1 MAASSPTGTRRS
13 CATTRSCARR
23 TAATGRAVP
32 STSRTSTM
40 PDLLEPLQ
48 YAFVQLALL
57 AAVLVALVCAS
68 VGVFVVL
75 RGLAFLGDAIAH
87 AAFPG
92 VVIAFLLKINIVIGG
107 SVAAVL
113 SALAIGAVARRSGL
127 KEDTAIGVV
136 FSGMFALGIVLFS
149 SIRTYTGDLLGI
161 LFGDVLGVATD
172 QLVVGSVTAAIVL
185 VALWI
190 IWRQLVF
197 VSFDPIGAAAAGLN
211 TLRYDTLLL
220 GLIGLAIAVS
230 VQIVG
235 VVLVVA
241 MLVTP
246 AATARLIAQDLRTL
260 VVVALLVAVG
270 SSVAGI
276 WLSYYVNAASGGTIV
291 LVATT
296 LFGVVWTVR
305 SVARSRV

>member
-1 MAASSPTGTRRS
+1 M
-13 CATTRSCARR
+13 
-23 TAATGRAVP
+23 
-32 STSRTSTM
+32 STM

-48 YAFVQLALL
+48 YAFVQRALL

-107 SVAAVL
+107 SIAAVA

-136 FSGMFALGIVLFS
+136 FSGMFAVGIVLFS

-161 LFGDVLGVATD
+161 LFGDVLGVAAD
-172 QLVVGSVTAAIVL
+172 QLVLAAITAAVVL
-185 VALWI
+185 VGLWI

-246 AATARLIAQDLRTL
+246 AATARLLAQDLRALVIGAL
-260 VVVALLVAVG
+260 VVAVV
-270 SSVAGI
+270 SSIAGI

-296 LFGVVWTVR
+296 LFGLVWIAR
-305 SVARSRV
+305 SVGRGRVAAG

>member
-1 MAASSPTGTRRS
+1 
-13 CATTRSCARR
+13 
-23 TAATGRAVP
+23 
-32 STSRTSTM
+32 M
-40 PDLLEPLQ
+40 PDFLEPLQ
-48 YAFVQLALL
+48 YAFVQRALA

-107 SVAAVL
+107 SIAAVA

-136 FSGMFALGIVLFS
+136 FSGMFAVGIVLFS

-161 LFGDVLGVATD
+161 LFGDVLGVSPD
-172 QLVVGSVTAAIVL
+172 QLVLAAITAAAVL

-246 AATARLIAQDLRTL
+246 AATARLLAQDLRGL
-260 VVVALLVAVG
+260 VAGALLAAVL

-291 LVATT
+291 LVATS
-296 LFGVVWTVR
+296 LFGLVWTGR
-305 SVARSRV
+305 TIARSRVAAG

>member
-1 MAASSPTGTRRS
+1 
-13 CATTRSCARR
+13 
-23 TAATGRAVP
+23 
-32 STSRTSTM
+32 M

-48 YAFVQLALL
+48 YAFVQRALV

-92 VVIAFLLKINIVIGG
+92 VVIAFLLKVNIVLGG

-172 QLVVGSVTAAIVL
+172 QLLVGSVTAAFVL
-185 VALWI
+185 VALWFV
-190 IWRQLVF
+190 WRQLVF

-246 AATARLIAQDLRTL
+246 AATARLLAQDLRTL
-260 VVVALLVAVG
+260 VIVALIAAVG
-270 SSVAGI
+270 SSIAGI

-296 LFGVVWTVR
+296 IFGLVWIAR
-305 SVARSRV
+305 GVARGRVAAS

>member
-1 MAASSPTGTRRS
+1 
-13 CATTRSCARR
+13 
-23 TAATGRAVP
+23 
-32 STSRTSTM
+32 M

-48 YAFVQLALL
+48 YAFVQRALV

-172 QLVVGSVTAAIVL
+172 QLVVGGVTAAFVL
-185 VALWI
+185 VTLWI

-246 AATARLIAQDLRTL
+246 AATARLVAQDLRTL
-260 VVVALLVAVG
+260 VIVALLVAVG
-270 SSVAGI
+270 SSIAGI

-296 LFGVVWTVR
+296 LFGLVWTVR
-305 SVARSRV
+305 SVARSRVAIA

>member
-1 MAASSPTGTRRS
+1 MATPPSF
-13 CATTRSCARR
+13 ATTRSFAARM
-23 TAATGRAVP
+23 AATDPALL

-48 YAFVQLALL
+48 YAFVQRALL

-92 VVIAFLLKINIVIGG
+92 VVIAFLVKVNIVIGG
-107 SVAAVL
+107 SIAAVA
-113 SALAIGAVARRSGL
+113 SALAIGAVARRSGR
-127 KEDTAIGVV
+127 KEDAAMGVV
-136 FSGMFALGIVLFS
+136 FSGMFAIGIVLFS

-161 LFGDVLGVATD
+161 LFGDVLGVSAD
-172 QLVVGSVTAAIVL
+172 QLTVAAVTAAVVL

-246 AATARLIAQDLRTL
+246 AATARLLAQDLRAL
-260 VVVALLVAVG
+260 VVGALLVAVPFSDGG
-270 SSVAGI
+270 SWPVYSVHT
-276 WLSYYVNAASGGTIV
+276 ASRGHLRPVGP
-291 LVATT
+291 L
-296 LFGVVWTVR
+296 
-305 SVARSRV
+305 

>member
-1 MAASSPTGTRRS
+1 
-13 CATTRSCARR
+13 
-23 TAATGRAVP
+23 
-32 STSRTSTM
+32 M

-48 YAFVQLALL
+48 YAFVQRALL

-92 VVIAFLLKINIVIGG
+92 VVIAFLVKINIVIGG
-107 SVAAVL
+107 SIAAVA

-136 FSGMFALGIVLFS
+136 FSGMFAIGIVLFS

-161 LFGDVLGVATD
+161 LFGDVLGVSAD
-172 QLVVGSVTAAIVL
+172 QLMVAAITAAVVL

-197 VSFDPIGAAAAGLN
+197 VSFDPIGAVRHAAPRAHRSRHRGVRPDRRRRSRRGDARDAG
-211 TLRYDTLLL
+211 RD
-220 GLIGLAIAVS
+220 G
-230 VQIVG
+230 
-235 VVLVVA
+235 
-241 MLVTP
+241 
-246 AATARLIAQDLRTL
+246 
-260 VVVALLVAVG
+260 
-270 SSVAGI
+270 
-276 WLSYYVNAASGGTIV
+276 AASRTGPPCPGRRRVARGRAVIRRGHLAQLLHQCRLRWHHRARCHDAVRPGLDRAHDRAEPCGGR
-291 LVATT
+291 L
-296 LFGVVWTVR
+296 
-305 SVARSRV
+305 ARSRSRSS

>member
-1 MAASSPTGTRRS
+1 
-13 CATTRSCARR
+13 
-23 TAATGRAVP
+23 
-32 STSRTSTM
+32 M

-48 YAFVQLALL
+48 YAFVQRALV

-172 QLVVGSVTAAIVL
+172 QLVVGGVTAAFVL
-185 VALWI
+185 VTLWI

-246 AATARLIAQDLRTL
+246 AATARLVAQDLRTL
-260 VVVALLVAVG
+260 VIVALLVAVG
-270 SSVAGI
+270 SSIAGI

-296 LFGVVWTVR
+296 LFGLVWTVR
-305 SVARSRV
+305 SVARSHVAVG

>member
-1 MAASSPTGTRRS
+1 
-13 CATTRSCARR
+13 
-23 TAATGRAVP
+23 
-32 STSRTSTM
+32 M

-48 YAFVQLALL
+48 YAFVQRALL

-92 VVIAFLLKINIVIGG
+92 VVIAFLMKINIVIGG
-107 SVAAVL
+107 SIAAVA
-113 SALAIGAVARRSGL
+113 SALVIGAVARRSGL

-136 FSGMFALGIVLFS
+136 FSGMFAVGIVLFS

-161 LFGDVLGVATD
+161 LFGDVLGVAAD
-172 QLVVGSVTAAIVL
+172 QLVLAAITAAIVL
-185 VALWI
+185 VGLWI

-246 AATARLIAQDLRTL
+246 AATARLLAQDLRALVIGAL
-260 VVVALLVAVG
+260 VVAVV
-270 SSVAGI
+270 SSIAGI

-296 LFGVVWTVR
+296 LFGLVWIAR
-305 SVARSRV
+305 SVARGRVAAS

>member
-1 MAASSPTGTRRS
+1 
-13 CATTRSCARR
+13 
-23 TAATGRAVP
+23 
-32 STSRTSTM
+32 M

-48 YAFVQLALL
+48 YAFVQRALV

-172 QLVVGSVTAAIVL
+172 QLVVGGVTAAFVL

-246 AATARLIAQDLRTL
+246 AATARLVAQDLRTL
-260 VVVALLVAVG
+260 VIVALLVAVG
-270 SSVAGI
+270 SSIAGI

-291 LVATT
+291 LVATS
-296 LFGVVWTVR
+296 LFAVVWTVR
-305 SVARSRV
+305 SVARSRVAVG

>member
-1 MAASSPTGTRRS
+1 
-13 CATTRSCARR
+13 
-23 TAATGRAVP
+23 
-32 STSRTSTM
+32 
-40 PDLLEPLQ
+40 
-48 YAFVQLALL
+48 
-57 AAVLVALVCAS
+57 
-68 VGVFVVL
+68 
-75 RGLAFLGDAIAH
+75 
-87 AAFPG
+87 
-92 VVIAFLLKINIVIGG
+92 
-107 SVAAVL
+107 
-113 SALAIGAVARRSGL
+113 
-127 KEDTAIGVV
+127 
-136 FSGMFALGIVLFS
+136 MFALGIVLFS

-185 VALWI
+185 AALWI

-246 AATARLIAQDLRTL
+246 AATARLVAQDLRTL

-305 SVARSRV
+305 SVARSRAATA

>member
-1 MAASSPTGTRRS
+1 
-13 CATTRSCARR
+13 
-23 TAATGRAVP
+23 
-32 STSRTSTM
+32 M

-48 YAFVQLALL
+48 YAFVQRALL

-92 VVIAFLLKINIVIGG
+92 VVIAFLMKINIVIGG
-107 SVAAVL
+107 SIAAVG

-136 FSGMFALGIVLFS
+136 FSGMFAVGIVLFS

-161 LFGDVLGVATD
+161 LFGDVLGVAAD
-172 QLVVGSVTAAIVL
+172 QLVLAAITAAIVL
-185 VALWI
+185 VGLWI

-246 AATARLIAQDLRTL
+246 AATARLLAQDLRAL
-260 VVVALLVAVG
+260 VIGALLVAVV
-270 SSVAGI
+270 SSIAGI

-296 LFGVVWTVR
+296 LFALVWIARGVTR
-305 SVARSRV
+305 GRIAAR

>member
-1 MAASSPTGTRRS
+1 M
-13 CATTRSCARR
+13 
-23 TAATGRAVP
+23 GR
-32 STSRTSTM
+32 STSQMSTM

-48 YAFVQLALL
+48 YAFVQRALL

-92 VVIAFLLKINIVIGG
+92 VVIAFLMKINIVIGG
-107 SVAAVL
+107 SIAAVA

-136 FSGMFALGIVLFS
+136 FSGMFAVGIVLFS

-161 LFGDVLGVATD
+161 LFGDVLGVAAD
-172 QLVVGSVTAAIVL
+172 QLVLAAITAAIVL
-185 VALWI
+185 VGLWI

-246 AATARLIAQDLRTL
+246 AATARLLAQDLRAL
-260 VVVALLVAVG
+260 VVGALVVAVV
-270 SSVAGI
+270 SSIAGI

-296 LFGVVWTVR
+296 LFALVWIAR
-305 SVARSRV
+305 SVAQGRIAAR

>member
-1 MAASSPTGTRRS
+1 
-13 CATTRSCARR
+13 
-23 TAATGRAVP
+23 
-32 STSRTSTM
+32 M

-48 YAFVQLALL
+48 YAFVQRALV

-75 RGLAFLGDAIAH
+75 RGLAFLGGAIAH

-92 VVIAFLLKINIVIGG
+92 VVIAFLMKINIVIGG
-107 SVAAVL
+107 SIAAVA
-113 SALAIGAVARRSGL
+113 SALVIGAVARRSGL

-136 FSGMFALGIVLFS
+136 FSGMFAVGIVLFS

-161 LFGDVLGVATD
+161 LFGDVLGVAAD
-172 QLVVGSVTAAIVL
+172 QLVLAAITAAIVL
-185 VALWI
+185 FGLWI

-246 AATARLIAQDLRTL
+246 AATARLLAQDLRALVIGAL
-260 VVVALLVAVG
+260 VVAVV
-270 SSVAGI
+270 SSIAGI

-296 LFGVVWTVR
+296 LFGLVWIAR
-305 SVARSRV
+305 SVTRGRVAAH

>member
-1 MAASSPTGTRRS
+1 
-13 CATTRSCARR
+13 
-23 TAATGRAVP
+23 
-32 STSRTSTM
+32 M

-48 YAFVQLALL
+48 YAFVQRALL

-92 VVIAFLLKINIVIGG
+92 VVIAFLMKINIVIGG
-107 SVAAVL
+107 SIAAVA

-136 FSGMFALGIVLFS
+136 FSGMFAVGIVLFS

-161 LFGDVLGVATD
+161 LFGDVLGVAAD
-172 QLVVGSVTAAIVL
+172 QLVLAAITAAIVL
-185 VALWI
+185 VGLWI

-246 AATARLIAQDLRTL
+246 AATARLLAQDLRALVIGAL
-260 VVVALLVAVG
+260 VVAVV
-270 SSVAGI
+270 SSIAGI

-296 LFGVVWTVR
+296 LFGLVWIAR
-305 SVARSRV
+305 GVARGRVAVR

>member
-1 MAASSPTGTRRS
+1 
-13 CATTRSCARR
+13 
-23 TAATGRAVP
+23 
-32 STSRTSTM
+32 M

-48 YAFVQLALL
+48 YAFVQRALL

-107 SVAAVL
+107 SIAAVA

-136 FSGMFALGIVLFS
+136 FSGMFAVGIVLFS

-161 LFGDVLGVATD
+161 LFGDVLGVAAD
-172 QLVVGSVTAAIVL
+172 QLVLAAITAAVVL
-185 VALWI
+185 VGLWI

-197 VSFDPIGAAAAGLN
+197 VSFDPVGAAAAGLN

-246 AATARLIAQDLRTL
+246 AATARLLAQDLRALVIGAL
-260 VVVALLVAVG
+260 VVAVV
-270 SSVAGI
+270 SSIAGI

-296 LFGVVWTVR
+296 LFGLVWIAR
-305 SVARSRV
+305 SVARGRVAAG

>member
-1 MAASSPTGTRRS
+1 
-13 CATTRSCARR
+13 
-23 TAATGRAVP
+23 
-32 STSRTSTM
+32 M

-48 YAFVQLALL
+48 YAFVQRALL

-92 VVIAFLLKINIVIGG
+92 VVIAFLMKINIVIGG
-107 SVAAVL
+107 SIAAVA

-136 FSGMFALGIVLFS
+136 FSGMFAVGIVLFS

-161 LFGDVLGVATD
+161 LFGDVLGVAAD
-172 QLVVGSVTAAIVL
+172 QLVLAAVTAAVVL
-185 VALWI
+185 VGLWI

-246 AATARLIAQDLRTL
+246 AATARLLAQDLRALVIGAL
-260 VVVALLVAVG
+260 VVAVL
-270 SSVAGI
+270 SSIAGI

-296 LFGVVWTVR
+296 LFGLVWVAR
-305 SVARSRV
+305 SVARGRVAAR

>member
-1 MAASSPTGTRRS
+1 
-13 CATTRSCARR
+13 
-23 TAATGRAVP
+23 
-32 STSRTSTM
+32 M

-48 YAFVQLALL
+48 YAFVQRALL

-92 VVIAFLLKINIVIGG
+92 VVIAFLMKINIVIGG
-107 SVAAVL
+107 SIAAVA

-136 FSGMFALGIVLFS
+136 FSGMFAVGIVLFS

-161 LFGDVLGVATD
+161 LFGDVLGVAAD
-172 QLVVGSVTAAIVL
+172 QLVLAAITAAVVL
-185 VALWI
+185 VGLWI

-246 AATARLIAQDLRTL
+246 AATARLLAQDLRALVIGAL
-260 VVVALLVAVG
+260 VVAVV
-270 SSVAGI
+270 SSIAGI

-296 LFGVVWTVR
+296 LFGLVW
-305 SVARSRV
+305 VARGVTRSRVAAR

>member
-1 MAASSPTGTRRS
+1 
-13 CATTRSCARR
+13 
-23 TAATGRAVP
+23 
-32 STSRTSTM
+32 M

-48 YAFVQLALL
+48 YAFVQRALL
-57 AAVLVALVCAS
+57 AAVLVAVVCAS

-92 VVIAFLLKINIVIGG
+92 VVIAFLLKLNIVIGG
-107 SVAAVL
+107 SIAAVA

-136 FSGMFALGIVLFS
+136 FSGMFAVGIVLFS

-161 LFGDVLGVATD
+161 LFGDVLGVSAD
-172 QLVVGSVTAAIVL
+172 QLALAAITAALVL
-185 VALWI
+185 VALWV

-246 AATARLIAQDLRTL
+246 AATARLLAQDLRAL
-260 VVVALLVAVG
+260 VVGALLVAVL
-270 SSVAGI
+270 SSVTGI

-296 LFGVVWTVR
+296 LFGLVWTWRTVGR
-305 SVARSRV
+305 IRVAAG

>member
-1 MAASSPTGTRRS
+1 
-13 CATTRSCARR
+13 
-23 TAATGRAVP
+23 
-32 STSRTSTM
+32 M
-40 PDLLEPLQ
+40 PDLFEPLQ
-48 YAFVQLALL
+48 YAFVQRALV

-92 VVIAFLLKINIVIGG
+92 VVIAFLLKINIVVGG
-107 SVAAVL
+107 SIAAVA

-136 FSGMFALGIVLFS
+136 FSGMFAVGIVLFS

-161 LFGDVLGVATD
+161 LFGDVLGVAAD
-172 QLVVGSVTAAIVL
+172 QLVIAAITAAVVLIV
-185 VALWI
+185 LWI

-197 VSFDPIGAAAAGLN
+197 VSFDPIGAAAAGLD

-246 AATARLIAQDLRTL
+246 AATARLLAQDLRTL
-260 VVVALLVAVG
+260 VVSALVFAVV

-276 WLSYYVNAASGGTIV
+276 WISYYVNAASGGTIV

-296 LFGVVWTVR
+296 LFGVTWTGR
-305 SVARSRV
+305 SLARGRAAAA

>member
-1 MAASSPTGTRRS
+1 
-13 CATTRSCARR
+13 
-23 TAATGRAVP
+23 
-32 STSRTSTM
+32 M

-48 YAFVQLALL
+48 YAFVQRALV

-107 SVAAVL
+107 SIAAVA
-113 SALAIGAVARRSGL
+113 SALVIGAVARRSGL

-136 FSGMFALGIVLFS
+136 FSGMFAVGIVLFS

-161 LFGDVLGVATD
+161 LFGDVLGVSAD
-172 QLVVGSVTAAIVL
+172 QLVLAAITAAVVL

-197 VSFDPIGAAAAGLN
+197 VSFDPIGAAPAGLN

-246 AATARLIAQDLRTL
+246 AATARLLAQDLRAL
-260 VVVALLVAVG
+260 VVGALVVAVA
-270 SSVAGI
+270 SSIAGI
-276 WLSYYVNAASGGTIV
+276 WISYYVNAASGGTIV

-296 LFGVVWTVR
+296 LFGVIWTAR
-305 SVARSRV
+305 SVARSRAAVA

>member
-1 MAASSPTGTRRS
+1 
-13 CATTRSCARR
+13 
-23 TAATGRAVP
+23 
-32 STSRTSTM
+32 M

-48 YAFVQLALL
+48 YAFVQRALL

-107 SVAAVL
+107 SIAAVL
-113 SALAIGAVARRSGL
+113 SALVIGAVARRSGL

-136 FSGMFALGIVLFS
+136 FSGMFAVGIVLFS

-161 LFGDVLGVATD
+161 LFGDVLGVASD
-172 QLVVGSVTAAIVL
+172 QLVLAAITAAVVL
-185 VALWI
+185 AALWI

-246 AATARLIAQDLRTL
+246 AATARLFAQDLRALVIGAL
-260 VVVALLVAVG
+260 VVAVV
-270 SSVAGI
+270 SSIAGI

-296 LFGVVWTVR
+296 LFGLVWIAR
-305 SVARSRV
+305 GVARSRVAAS

>member
-1 MAASSPTGTRRS
+1 
-13 CATTRSCARR
+13 
-23 TAATGRAVP
+23 
-32 STSRTSTM
+32 M
-40 PDLLEPLQ
+40 PDLFEPLQ
-48 YAFVQLALL
+48 YAFVQRALV

-92 VVIAFLLKINIVIGG
+92 VVIAFLLKVNIVIGG

-172 QLVVGSVTAAIVL
+172 QLVVGGLTAALVL

-246 AATARLIAQDLRTL
+246 AATARLVAEDLRTL
-260 VVVALLVAVG
+260 VIIALALAVG
-270 SSVAGI
+270 SSIAGI
-276 WLSYYVNAASGGTIV
+276 WLSYFVNAASGGTIV

-296 LFGVVWTVR
+296 LFAVVWMVR
-305 SVARSRV
+305 SVARSRAAAA

>member
-1 MAASSPTGTRRS
+1 
-13 CATTRSCARR
+13 
-23 TAATGRAVP
+23 
-32 STSRTSTM
+32 M

-48 YAFVQLALL
+48 YAFVQRALL

-92 VVIAFLLKINIVIGG
+92 VVIAFLMKINIVIGG
-107 SVAAVL
+107 SIAAVA
-113 SALAIGAVARRSGL
+113 SALVIGAVARRSGL

-136 FSGMFALGIVLFS
+136 FSGMFAVGIVLFS

-161 LFGDVLGVATD
+161 LFGDVLGVAAD
-172 QLVVGSVTAAIVL
+172 QLTLAAVTAAVVL
-185 VALWI
+185 VGLWI

-246 AATARLIAQDLRTL
+246 AATARLLAQDLRAL
-260 VVVALLVAVG
+260 VVGALVVAVV
-270 SSVAGI
+270 SSIAGI

-296 LFGVVWTVR
+296 LFGFVWIAR
-305 SVARSRV
+305 GVARGRVAAG

>member
-1 MAASSPTGTRRS
+1 
-13 CATTRSCARR
+13 
-23 TAATGRAVP
+23 
-32 STSRTSTM
+32 M

-48 YAFVQLALL
+48 YAFVQRALL

-92 VVIAFLLKINIVIGG
+92 VVIAFLMKINIVIGG
-107 SVAAVL
+107 SIAAVA

-136 FSGMFALGIVLFS
+136 FSGMFAVGIVLFS

-161 LFGDVLGVATD
+161 LFGDVLGVAAD
-172 QLVVGSVTAAIVL
+172 QLVLAAVTAAVVL
-185 VALWI
+185 VGLWI

-246 AATARLIAQDLRTL
+246 AATARLLAQDLRALVIGAL
-260 VVVALLVAVG
+260 VVAVL

-296 LFGVVWTVR
+296 LFGLVWVAR
-305 SVARSRV
+305 SVARGRVAAR